1 MLSLIPSIH
10 ATILSIMVAVVAVV
24 APIAYQKILKE
35 RNKLSEN
42 IRMIRDVFSG
52 DVSAGGDFEE
62 YFTSDNDEEFVEHFR
77 TTIKNIVN
85 HLRSER
91 GVDFIQMFDREFTLL
106 RCFSSRFMDRTPFIG
121 YDDSFDDFISS
132 DIVRY
137 HKIRRF
143 FDDTYWMLINR
154 RGIFDEMIN
163 RYYDAELPRLKADCL
178 MMAEGKMQIPD
189 LDGAEVYLNN
199 ASLWRGTSVDD
210 INKKKADFI
219 FTSIV
224 GSTGDKKELLS
235 FLDDLTERFEYTLSR
250 ILPILIENK
259 IEYDKTNIL
268 FKAKDELSKFYTF
281 VYSTITFGIFIP
293 LVLNEFYDF
302 FNLSEFYFFKVIS
315 LAFVLT
321 FIPYYIAL
329 KKLYSVINLIKL

>member
-10 ATILSIMVAVVAVV
+10 ATILSIAVAVVAVV

-35 RNKLSEN
+35 RHKLSEN
-42 IRMIRDVFSG
+42 IRMIREVFSG
-52 DVSAGGDFEE
+52 ALSGGGDFEE

-91 GVDFIQMFDREFTLL
+91 GVGFIQMFDREFMLL
-106 RCFSSRFMDRTPFIG
+106 RCFSSRFMDRSPFIG
-121 YDDSFDDFISS
+121 YDDGLDDFISS
-132 DIVRY
+132 DIIRY
-137 HKIRRF
+137 HKIRSF

-154 RGIFDEMIN
+154 RAVFDEMIN
-163 RYYDAELPRLKADCL
+163 RYYDVELPRLKGDCL
-178 MMAEGKMQIPD
+178 RMAEGKMQTPN

-199 ASLWRGTSVDD
+199 ASLWRGTSVDE
-210 INKKKADFI
+210 INRQKAEFI

-224 GSTGDKKELLS
+224 GLTVNKKELLS
-235 FLDDLTERFEYTLSR
+235 FLDELTAKFEYTLSR
-250 ILPILIENK
+250 ILPVLIENK
-259 IEYDKTNIL
+259 IEYDKVNVL
-268 FKAKDELSKFYTF
+268 FKAKDELLKFYRF

-293 LVLNEFYDF
+293 LVLNEFYNF
-302 FNLSEFYFFKVIS
+302 FNLDGFCFFKIIS